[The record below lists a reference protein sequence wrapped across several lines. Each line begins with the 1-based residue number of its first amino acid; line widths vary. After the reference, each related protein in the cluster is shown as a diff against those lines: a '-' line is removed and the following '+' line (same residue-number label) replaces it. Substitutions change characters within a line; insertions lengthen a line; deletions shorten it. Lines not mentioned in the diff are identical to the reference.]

1 MKWNCVHKNCKV
13 FYKFFTLRK
22 RKEQIVYSSIRSR
35 KLAPCFCSQFIRN
48 SWSKMNIRC
57 DEKRI
62 KFYRQRNNKKSF
74 DISFMSE
81 FDAVQFAKRLFPE
94 KVSCN
99 TSGKSP
105 IATFFKYAAQSNMQ
119 PYAKSATSIFLMQH
133 QVNLAWYLCSN

>member
-1 MKWNCVHKNCKV
+1 MKWNCVHKKWKV
-13 FYKFFTLRK
+13 FCKFFTLRK

-35 KLAPCFCSQFIRN
+35 KLAPCFCSQFIGN

-62 KFYRQRNNKKSF
+62 KFYGQRNTKKSF
-74 DISFMSE
+74 DISFMGE
-81 FDAVQFAKRLFPE
+81 FDVVQFTKRLFPE

-105 IATFFKYAAQSNMQ
+105 IATFLKINMEHAEQSNMQ
-119 PYAKSATSIFLMQH
+119 PNAKTCNINLLHATSG
-133 QVNLAWYLCSN
+133 